1 MKIEQIDSA
10 IGTLLPPLA
19 SGVNVQLRPREVLVH
34 APGFEERTLAV
45 TCMVNPPTGG
55 HAILLEFRPYNEKN
69 KLEEVRSRLRN
80 RGFVVDE
87 NNILEY
93 NRFYPGDFEYRL
105 ACCLRSLEVDGAL
118 VDIST
123 MSKLEIILV
132 LKVCVDMGLRVR
144 VRYSEAESY
153 APSKEDFERAVHD
166 GLIRR
171 PSLQVF
177 TGIHGVV
184 RVDSLSSIAM
194 QGHTTAALVFMS
206 FNDSLTQSL
215 LNTIYPGRLF
225 LINGR
230 PPEQSWRESATAWIH
245 DQVRKEWE
253 EDNPSTEEGDS
264 LVPLP
269 NRRVSTL
276 DYRGTVC
283 LLISLYW
290 QLSTSHRILLAP
302 AGSKMQSVGCYM
314 VKALHPDIHIEYPS
328 PEGFQAS
335 YSEGIGSQW
344 LLDFGDFGELIGKV
358 GRAERKYFLEIGL

>member
-1 MKIEQIDSA
+1 MCTVPIDSE
-10 IGTLLPPLA
+10 IGTLLPSLT
-19 SGVNVQLRPREVLVH
+19 SGVDVQLRPREVLIH
-34 APGFEERTLAV
+34 APGFEDRTLAV
-45 TCMVNPPTGG
+45 TCMVRAPTRG
-55 HAILLEFRPYNEKN
+55 HAILLEFRPYDEANQ
-69 KLEEVRSRLRN
+69 LDEVRSRLRN
-80 RGFVVDE
+80 RGFIVDRGD
-87 NNILEY
+87 ILEY
-93 NRFYPGDFEYRL
+93 NRFDPGDFEHRL
-105 ACCLRSLEVDGAL
+105 ECHLRSLGVDGAL

-153 APSKEDFERAVHD
+153 GPTETKFKRAIHEGIV
-166 GLIRR
+166 RR

-177 TGIHGVV
+177 SGIHGVV
-184 RVDSLSSIAM
+184 RVSSLSSIAM

-206 FNDSLTQSL
+206 FNDSLTQIL
-215 LNTIYPGRLF
+215 LNTIYPGKLF

-253 EDNPSTEEGDS
+253 EDNPSTEVEGS

-269 NRRVSTL
+269 DRKVSTL
-276 DYRGTVC
+276 DYRETVC

-328 PEGFQAS
+328 PEGFQSS

-344 LLDFGDFGELIGKV
+344 LLDFGDFWDLISKV
-358 GRAERKYFLEIGL
+358 GRAEQGWFLEIG